1 MLRWKKEYDSN
12 HLEGPRMSKKRRQYS
27 SDYKF
32 KLALEAAKGSKTLAQ
47 LGSDTGVH
55 PNQISQWK
63 SLALAGLPNL
73 FERQNKAQADQVA
86 HEAQTEELYAQI
98 GKLTTQ
104 VAWLKKKSGLNPQ

>member
-1 MLRWKKEYDSN
+1 MRKHHTSAFKAKIVQEAIKE
-12 HLEGPRMSKKRRQYS
+12 EKTITQIA
-27 SDYKF
+27 SDN
-32 KLALEAAKGSKTLAQ
+32 GI
-47 LGSDTGVH
+47 H

-63 SLALAGLPNL
+63 SLALAGMPTL
-73 FERQNKAQADQVA
+73 FDRQNKAQSDQVA

>member
-1 MLRWKKEYDSN
+1 MRKHHTSAFKAKIVQEAIKE
-12 HLEGPRMSKKRRQYS
+12 EKTITQIA
-27 SDYKF
+27 SDN
-32 KLALEAAKGSKTLAQ
+32 GI
-47 LGSDTGVH
+47 H

-63 SLALAGLPNL
+63 SLALAGMPTL
-73 FERQNKAQADQVA
+73 FDRQNKAQSEQVA

>member
-1 MLRWKKEYDSN
+1 MRKHHTSAFKAKIVQEAIKE
-12 HLEGPRMSKKRRQYS
+12 EKTITQIA
-27 SDYKF
+27 SDN
-32 KLALEAAKGSKTLAQ
+32 GI
-47 LGSDTGVH
+47 H

-63 SLALAGLPNL
+63 SLALAGMPTL
-73 FERQNKAQADQVA
+73 FDRQNKAQSEQAA

>member
-1 MLRWKKEYDSN
+1 MRKQHTSAFKAKIVQEAIKE
-12 HLEGPRMSKKRRQYS
+12 E
-27 SDYKF
+27 
-32 KLALEAAKGSKTLAQ
+32 KTIAQ
-47 LGSDTGVH
+47 IASENGIH

-63 SLALAGLPNL
+63 SLALAGLPTL
-73 FERQNKAQADQVA
+73 FERQSKFQTDQAV